1 MPDEKKIE
9 TNQDQV
15 LANEFGT
22 IRVDD
27 EVVQA
32 VAAIALG
39 EVEGVVRPQMQG
51 TESFIGNVTDN
62 VVGMLGK
69 KNAIKG
75 VRVDYKD
82 SKFNILL
89 TVKVRYGFSI
99 PDEAHDIQR
108 SVKKAVETMT
118 GMKVRMVDVFVQSIV
133 FEQNSESATGV

>member
-69 KNAIKG
+69 KNAING

-99 PDEAHDIQR
+99 PDVAHDIQR